1 MMGAVVELAVG
12 GYPSKEWILK
22 VQNTTMCTPFEVA
35 VPSREEALEWK
46 ESIEEAARLANNR
59 VSCGPQVLCCA
70 DIMTVLLSL
79 LMLTL

>member
-1 MMGAVVELAVG
+1 MLLGSLQKGSLDMMGAVVELAVG
-12 GYPSKEWILK
+12 GYPAKEWILK

-59 VSCGPQVLCCA
+59 VSCGSA
-70 DIMTVLLSL
+70 GIMLS
-79 LMLTL
+79 